1 MTAHMLTAVHIPIE
15 ESYAWPKLTMATFAS
30 YLGLLQRKE
39 SEFNLHRNTK
49 SPFSVQSFLVDMFS
63 DEILC
68 TSPYARNRLLGLRI
82 QLGLAVGAGKL
93 KLTPLMDKR
102 EMIDSSTVQKRQK
115 ISAGASGS
123 EESNDIAK
131 SRRRK
136 ERRLFSLLFH
146 NTRVAGSK
154 EMRDEAKSLDQA
166 WFRTTQVKMTLN
178 DPTAPRGGVFEP
190 ALAAVLVKD
199 GATVKGMMKRSGSWV
214 KETYNEAAEPLN
226 LLHEWI
232 GKRSGASLQFIQTF
246 TFDPRRI
253 P

>member
-1 MTAHMLTAVHIPIE
+1 MTFPEKESAEEFKERVGTLLGDFFCLLGNPVPMTAHMLTAVHIPIE

-39 SEFNLHRNTK
+39 SDFNLHCNTK
-49 SPFSVQSFLVDMFS
+49 KPFSVQSFLVDMFS

-102 EMIDSSTVQKRQK
+102 EMIDSPTVQKRQK
-115 ISAGASGS
+115 ISAGASSS

-146 NTRVAGSK
+146 NTRVGGPNEK
-154 EMRDEAKSLDQA
+154 HDEKAESRQQA

-199 GATVKGMMKRSGSWV
+199 GATVKGLMKRSGSWV
-214 KETYNEAAEPLN
+214 KET
-226 LLHEWI
+226 
-232 GKRSGASLQFIQTF
+232 
-246 TFDPRRI
+246 
-253 P
+253 